1 MKVVNIKEESLHIF
15 RTSWGI
21 SMKFSGMMSFIVIL
35 KVIKNQ
41 DPILSPKNTFLV
53 KPQGKGQIDTPANC
67 FRVKT

>member
-1 MKVVNIKEESLHIF
+1 
-15 RTSWGI
+15 
-21 SMKFSGMMSFIVIL
+21 MKFSGMMSFIVIL

-53 KPQGKGQIDTPANC
+53 KPQGKGQIDTPPNC